1 MNALPELSPTGD
13 DDANNVTSIRRAT
26 EKLNAVVGEATRP
39 FQPPPQDPNAA
50 MEDLRIPDDLLAVLF
65 RHASELGLVVDSAQM
80 EDRYGSDIVL
90 PVTVVRCHGR
100 ELYLVNVPGFVLDNP
115 TRENRSAVGL
125 LESMFPPG
133 AVISIISRDLPPG
146 PHKSYFTMW
155 KAWES
160 KSAIKVFFIP
170 WRDLNDLARHEYRA
184 SDVAETLHLTE
195 IATPSSDDA
204 KAAEL
209 ALPRALRIFIS
220 YAPQDDHFRG
230 KLIAHLS
237 SLKREGLV
245 ALWTDRDIAAGDDRE
260 TAIDENLE
268 EADVIL
274 LLVSQDFIDSDYIQ
288 SKELKRALARHQAD
302 EALVVPIIVRPAD
315 WENAPFARFQA
326 IPTDATPVTKWPDLD
341 EAWVDVVK
349 SLRALIEKLVA
360 ARS

>member
-1 MNALPELSPTGD
+1 MNALPEPSPTGD
-13 DDANNVTSIRRAT
+13 DVASNVTPIRRAT
-26 EKLNAVVGEATRP
+26 ETLNAVVDAATRP
-39 FQPPPQDPNAA
+39 FQPSEQDLNAA
-50 MEDLRIPDDLLAVLF
+50 MEDLRIPEDLLADLF
-65 RHASELGLVVDSAQM
+65 RHASELGLGVDSAQM

-90 PVTVVRCHGR
+90 PVTVVRCNGR
-100 ELYLVNVPGFVLDNP
+100 EFYLVNIPGFVLDNP

-133 AVISIISRDLPPG
+133 AVISVISRDLPQG
-146 PHKSYFTMW
+146 PHKSYITMW
-155 KAWES
+155 EAWES
-160 KSAIKVFFIP
+160 KSGLKVFFIR
-170 WRDLNDLARHEYRA
+170 WRDINDLAGHDYRA

-195 IATPSSDDA
+195 ILTASSEEGKA
-204 KAAEL
+204 VKAAL
-209 ALPRALRIFIS
+209 RRALRIFIS
-220 YAPQDDHFRG
+220 YAPQDDQFRG

-260 TAIDENLE
+260 SAIDENLE

-326 IPTDATPVTKWPDLD
+326 IPTDAKPVTTWPDLD